1 MNYGT
6 RVTHSNKYY
15 AALVRALIDQLTAQ
29 RSDKEISEHLNSEA
43 ILTARG
49 GLWKAGDV
57 KAALHKVR
65 NYATLPNK
73 LHQAINQL
81 CFDQV
86 LRPAETLILFA
97 TRRENGVM

>member
-1 MNYGT
+1 MNYST
-6 RVTHSNKYY
+6 RITHSSRYY
-15 AALVRALIDQLTAQ
+15 TALVRALIDRLKAQ
-29 RSDKEISEHLNSEA
+29 SSDKEIADHLNSEN
-43 ILTARG
+43 IFTATG
-49 GLWKAGDV
+49 GQWKAGDV

>member
-1 MNYGT
+1 MTFTT

-15 AALVRALIDQLTAQ
+15 TALIRALIDQLTAQ
-29 RSDKEISEHLNSEA
+29 RSDKEVADHLNSEN
-43 ILTARG
+43 ILTATG
-49 GLWKAGDV
+49 GQWKAGDV

-65 NYATLPNK
+65 NYSTLPSK

-97 TRRENGVM
+97 TRRGGNVM